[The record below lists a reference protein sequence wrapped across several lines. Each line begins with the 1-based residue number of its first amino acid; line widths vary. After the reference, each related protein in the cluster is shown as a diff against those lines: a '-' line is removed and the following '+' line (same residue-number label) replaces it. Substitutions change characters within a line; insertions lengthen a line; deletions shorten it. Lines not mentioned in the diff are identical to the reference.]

1 MVGIRRST
9 PHSGTVW
16 AIFPFAPVGNTEILF
31 WFRGRTRKRVCVC
44 GSGTR
49 ERERERESAREHLKG
64 FIMIQSSYIG
74 AFDNTKLDFD
84 VYHVLGSM
92 EGDHGLAIHD
102 LGFRV

>member
-1 MVGIRRST
+1 MGDIPVRTGRKYRN
-9 PHSGTVW
+9 PFLVSGS
-16 AIFPFAPVGNTEILF
+16 NT
-31 WFRGRTRKRVCVC
+31 KKSVCVC

-49 ERERERESAREHLKG
+49 ERERERERAREHLKG

>member
-1 MVGIRRST
+1 
-9 PHSGTVW
+9 
-16 AIFPFAPVGNTEILF
+16 
-31 WFRGRTRKRVCVC
+31 
-44 GSGTR
+44 
-49 ERERERESAREHLKG
+49 
-64 FIMIQSSYIG
+64 MIQSSYIG